1 MAGHDIL
8 NMDNVLFY
16 ECTVP
21 PAKDLLLQFFL
32 LQAVLPSLQAML
44 IGDAAAATLWIGLFD
59 DDMNTWY
66 LAVLGQQNLPAH
78 WFLFAALSIVASF
91 IVSFAVFKV
100 LIVKSA

>member
-32 LQAVLPSLQAML
+32 LQAVLFLHRSLQHGAV
-44 IGDAAAATLWIGLFD
+44 DDQGLFLGGKRVEFRFHLID
-59 DDMNTWY
+59 
-66 LAVLGQQNLPAH
+66 AVNVARFRVAGGVDQALHLPDAQRG
-78 WFLFAALSIVASF
+78 IQD
-91 IVSFAVFKV
+91 
-100 LIVKSA
+100 